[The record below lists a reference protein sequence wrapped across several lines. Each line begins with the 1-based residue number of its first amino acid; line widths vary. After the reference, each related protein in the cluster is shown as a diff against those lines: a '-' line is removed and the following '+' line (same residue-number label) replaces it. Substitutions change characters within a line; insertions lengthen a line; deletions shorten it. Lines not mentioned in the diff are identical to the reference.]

1 MKTHRVFIVG
11 DSLFA
16 ETLRQILT
24 ATEGIDVIGS
34 APTPEAA
41 LPLLKT
47 QLPDAVIVAN
57 VEETLPAFVS
67 QFLSVY
73 PGLPII
79 CADLNTD
86 EVQIITSRR
95 IAARSDD
102 LIKVIRS
109 LPARYRGK

>member
-16 ETLRQILT
+16 ETLGQILV
-24 ATEGIDVIGS
+24 AAEGIEVIGS

-41 LPLLKT
+41 LPLLET
-47 QLPDAVIVAN
+47 QLPEAVIVAN
-57 VEETLPAFVS
+57 VGETPPTFVS
-67 QFLSVY
+67 QFLSLY
-73 PGLPII
+73 PSLPII
-79 CADLNTD
+79 CADFSMN
-86 EVQIITSRR
+86 EVRIITSRR

-109 LPARYRGK
+109 LPTRRRGG